1 MQADPLLS
9 EPPGRPSDGSWWQ
22 PNHLGGSVTLE
33 EKPSENKLL
42 KDYIL
47 LLSHQHSMDVSKDQA
62 LSVQIPPTCI
72 FHSWFLSGQ
81 SEEWISG
88 YQPLTLFCL
97 LMGEPSGTAP
107 LPLLSE

>member
-9 EPPGRPSDGSWWQ
+9 EPPGKPSDGSWWQ

-47 LLSHQHSMDVSKDQA
+47 LLSHQHSMNVSKDQA
-62 LSVQIPPTCI
+62 LSVQIPPKHASSTPG
-72 FHSWFLSGQ
+72 FLADNPRSGFQ
-81 SEEWISG
+81 GISLLLCFVSLWVNHRA
-88 YQPLTLFCL
+88 QPRC
-97 LMGEPSGTAP
+97 PY
-107 LPLLSE
+107 